1 MKTKAVCAALLAL
14 VGLTAAVRADFL
26 IRQSPQQ
33 DWLPSVAYNADD
45 HEYLVVW
52 SEGMSYVGGSW
63 INGVKAQR
71 IGDDGSIL
79 GSPFVIFQYGVN
91 PVVAYNATAR
101 EYLVGFNPGGGFVG
115 QRVSRTGASIGDPTT
130 LMNGVSDGRLLYN
143 SITGQYL
150 FVGAKLAENPV
161 GSGYYDIQVSTCN
174 ISATGQQLTSPAVIV
189 NRAHGYNPPEPA
201 FGVAYAPVQSS
212 ETPYGRY
219 LLAIG
224 RGMVV
229 YMLNSAGA
237 IIDIVSDPDHPGTF
251 QKELPF
257 RAGPV
262 TAGEFGVDVAYG
274 EESGYGLTGPA
285 FLVVWADQNNTSNGR
300 SWNGVWGGFVNATTI
315 SYLTTDVIDDA
326 FPISGQ
332 ADHYA
337 QSQYIE
343 TWKPKVCYNPSSKK
357 FFVVWR
363 ETPNNNPLNSVF
375 VNHIRG
381 SYVFERIPA
390 NNVVISDITGTED
403 PQRPAVAAS
412 TTSEYSL
419 VAWQDS
425 RNLGSVNLDVYGSVQ
440 KVAEAVHPPPP
451 PPAYPTVV
459 TNTLDSG
466 PGSLRQA
473 ILNANAH
480 SGKDTITFDISGAG
494 LHTIVP
500 STELPVITDP
510 VIIDGYTQQGSSA
523 NTNALKD
530 GDNAVHTIEIDGSA
544 VTAAMQGGFG
554 LQVHGGNSCIRGL
567 VIRSFGNYAAMGG
580 AAIELAVNG
589 GDVVEG
595 NCIQTDHVGLV
606 EDGNGN
612 GIRIVDVPNN
622 VVGGSTPAARNV
634 ICARENGVF
643 IGHEEATGNSV
654 IGNYIG
660 VNATGNGVLGSPFAG
675 IYISQAPANT
685 VGGAAS
691 GVGNVIGGCGERGQK
706 MFSQGYCIIVQG
718 DTAHGNVIA
727 GNLLG
732 TNADGSDT
740 LTNSQGGILIGGSGN
755 TIGGTDAGARNVI
768 AGNHFA
774 AIDVT
779 AGDNVFQGNYIGVDG
794 TGTKA
799 LPNGLGITIRFGNN
813 NVVGGEAP
821 GAGNVIAYSDGDGVS
836 IANSSTGNRIS
847 GNSIYA
853 NGGLGINLRG
863 GSEDLSGVTPNDVG
877 DADTGPNNLQNFP
890 LIGTLI
896 GGGHLSVSG
905 LLNSTADRTFT
916 VEFFATPTVFPL
928 RYGEGK
934 TFLGSIQVVTDAS
947 GDAPFDLT
955 IGAPMAAGQTI
966 TATATDAEGN
976 TSEFGVPA
984 ALTLVE
990 GAEVVTNTLDSGPG
1004 SFRQAILNSNAKD
1017 VRDTIIFSIPG
1028 TGVHTITPGT
1038 PLPVITGAVVI
1049 DGFTQPGS
1057 SVNTNGLEGPC
1068 NAVLTVVLDGSNAV
1082 DAESPPNGLVVSA
1095 GNSAVRGLVIN
1106 SFAGN
1111 GITLRG
1117 KSGNSIEGNY
1127 IGTDNEGSAS
1137 KPNRIGL
1144 EIDSSGS
1151 NYIGGTSTDS
1161 RNVIAGNLLA
1171 GILIDS
1177 PNSASN
1183 LVRGNYVGVR
1193 ASGTAPLSTGGY
1205 GISILAGVSTMI
1217 GGSAPGAGN
1226 VISGAG
1232 QYSASSYAEGQGIFL
1247 GRNVEK
1253 TTVMGNIIG
1262 LNARGDDMLAN
1273 AQVGI
1278 WVGGKGNFIGGI
1290 SASARNVIS
1299 GCKFSGI
1306 AIYGDSNFVRGNY
1319 IGTDIGGTTAL
1330 GNGSDGVAIV
1340 GAKKN
1345 VVGGRTAGAAN
1356 VISGNGGSGVYILG
1370 GGSGYDA
1377 SHNRLEGNRIGT
1389 KADGATPL
1397 GNAGSGVLIKGQS
1410 ARNAIGDSAGGAGNI
1425 IAFNGLDGVQLGDT
1439 TTLSNVP
1446 PDPAWNPI
1454 LRNSIF
1460 GNGRLGIN
1468 LVRRDDGIPGITYN
1482 DPGDTDLG
1490 PNYLQNYPLLS
1501 EVVGGSAILVH
1512 GSLSSVPNNRFRI
1525 ELFATSA
1532 AYGAAGCQGQT
1543 YLGATSVQTDGVG
1556 DSWFSATFDV
1566 PVAAGR
1572 MITATATDTSGNTSE
1587 FSAPITVVV
1596 TDVQCTAGVPGRHV
1610 LLQNYP
1616 NPFNPTTY
1624 IRYGV
1629 QTGGHVE
1636 IAVFNV
1642 LGQQV
1647 SMLVDAEQCAGYHE
1661 IQFDGK
1667 DLASGVYFYRMRSG
1681 SFVETKRLLLMR

>member
-1 MKTKAVCAALLAL
+1 MKTKAIRAALLAL

-33 DWLPSVAYNADD
+33 DWQPSMAYNADD

-71 IGDDGSIL
+71 IGEDGSIL

-91 PVVAYNATAR
+91 PVVAYNANAR

-115 QRVSRTGASIGDPTT
+115 QRVSRTGAAIGDPTT

-143 SITGQYL
+143 SITDQYL
-150 FVGAKLAENPV
+150 FVGARLAENPV

-229 YMLNSAGA
+229 YMLNSVGA

-251 QKELPF
+251 HKELPF

-262 TAGEFGVDVAYG
+262 TAGEFAVDVAYG
-274 EESGYGLTGPA
+274 EESGYGMTGPA
-285 FLVVWADQNNTSNGR
+285 FLIVWADQNNTWNGR
-300 SWNGVWGGFVNATTI
+300 SWNGVWGGFVSATTI

-343 TWKPKVCYNPSSKK
+343 TWKPKACYNPSSEK

-363 ETPNNNPLNSVF
+363 ETPNNNPLNSVY

-390 NNVVISDITGTED
+390 SNVVISDITGTED

-440 KVAEAVHPPPP
+440 KVAEAVHPPPS
-451 PPAYPTVV
+451 AYQTVV
-459 TNTLDSG
+459 TNTFDSG

-473 ILNANAH
+473 ILNANAL
-480 SGKDTITFDISGAG
+480 SGKDTITFDIPGSGV
-494 LHTIVP
+494 HTIMPVTP
-500 STELPVITDP
+500 LPNLTGP
-510 VIIDGYTQQGSSA
+510 VVIDGYTQPGASS
-523 NTNALKD
+523 NTNSLRD
-530 GDNAVHTIEIDGSA
+530 PDNAVLTIVIDGSGIIEPSGQL
-544 VTAAMQGGFG
+544 AA
-554 LQVHGGNSCIRGL
+554 LRLYGGNSTVRGL
-567 VIRSFGNYAAMGG
+567 VIGSFEWG
-580 AAIELAVNG
+580 AIFVDSSSAN
-589 GDVVEG
+589 VVEG
-595 NCIQTDHVGLV
+595 NFIGTDNLGMLSRGNRHGVYVGPTG
-606 EDGNGN
+606 DA
-612 GIRIVDVPNN
+612 RI
-622 VVGGSTPAARNV
+622 GGDTPASRN
-634 ICARENGVF
+634 ILSGNLQEGVF
-643 IGHEEATGNSV
+643 I
-654 IGNYIG
+654 
-660 VNATGNGVLGSPFAG
+660 FAH
-675 IYISQAPANT
+675 NC
-685 VGGAAS
+685 V
-691 GVGNVIGGCGERGQK
+691 V
-706 MFSQGYCIIVQG
+706 
-718 DTAHGNVIA
+718 
-727 GNLLG
+727 
-732 TNADGSDT
+732 
-740 LTNSQGGILIGGSGN
+740 
-755 TIGGTDAGARNVI
+755 
-768 AGNHFA
+768 
-774 AIDVT
+774 
-779 AGDNVFQGNYIGVDG
+779 QGNYIGPGADG
-794 TGTKA
+794 KTAVPNAGDGILIWGDSVLIGGAAAGQGNVISGNSEEGIQFSPEFGTRDWVRGNMIGTQA
-799 LPNGLGITIRFGNN
+799 DGINPLGNGSNGIIIYGSSIG
-813 NVVGGEAP
+813 VLIGDSSP
-821 GAGNVIAYSDGDGVS
+821 GAGNTIAYNTMDG
-836 IANSSTGNRIS
+836 IRIHHS
-847 GNSIYA
+847 LNGQSPTENTISCNSIFA
-853 NGGLGINLRG
+853 NGGNGINLG
-863 GSEDLSGVTPNDVG
+863 GGFEVKGVTSNDYQDV
-877 DADTGPNNLQNFP
+877 DTGPNNLQNYP
-890 LIGTLI
+890 VISSAL
-896 GGGHLSVSG
+896 GGEYLDVTGS
-905 LLNSTADRTFT
+905 LNSTPNSTFT
-916 VEFFATPTVFPL
+916 LEFFATSEAHRSSV
-928 RYGEGK
+928 RDGETYVGREQV
-934 TFLGSIQVVTDAS
+934 TTDGSGNASFGIVSGVALG
-947 GDAPFDLT
+947 
-955 IGAPMAAGQTI
+955 AGQTI
-966 TATATDAEGN
+966 TSTATDEDGN
-976 TSEFGVPA
+976 TSEFSAP
-984 ALTLVE
+984 
-990 GAEVVTNTLDSGPG
+990 VVVLLAGPEIVTTTADSGVG
-1004 SFRQAILNSNAKD
+1004 SLRQAIANANAKPGKD
-1017 VRDTIIFSIPG
+1017 SILFNIPG
-1028 TGVHTITPGT
+1028 AGVHTISPQT
-1038 PLPVITGAVVI
+1038 PLPIITDPIVI
-1049 DGFTQPGS
+1049 DGFSQPGAS
-1057 SVNTNGLEGPC
+1057 ANTNGMEGPC

-1082 DAESPPNGLVVSA
+1082 DAESPPNGLILSA

-1117 KSGNSIEGNY
+1117 KSGSSIEGNY

-1151 NYIGGTSTDS
+1151 NYIGGISTDS

-1183 LVRGNYVGVR
+1183 LVRGNYIGVR
-1193 ASGTAPLSTGGY
+1193 ASGSASLSTGGY
-1205 GISILAGVSTMI
+1205 GISILAGASTMI

-1226 VISGAG
+1226 VISGIG

-1247 GRNVEK
+1247 GRKVEK

-1262 LNARGDDMLAN
+1262 LNARGDDTLPN

-1278 WVGGKGNFIGGI
+1278 WVEGKGNFIGGT

-1306 AIYGDSNFVRGNY
+1306 ALYGDSNFVRGNY
-1319 IGTDIGGTTAL
+1319 IGTDIGGTIAL
-1330 GNGSDGVAIV
+1330 GNADDGVAIV
-1340 GAKKN
+1340 GGKKN
-1345 VVGGRTAGAAN
+1345 VVGGRNVGSAN

-1389 KADGATPL
+1389 QADGGTPL
-1397 GNAGSGVLIKGQS
+1397 GNVGSGVLIKGQS
-1410 ARNAIGDSAGGAGNI
+1410 GWNAIGDSAAGAGNI

-1439 TTLSNVP
+1439 TTLATVP
-1446 PDPAWNPI
+1446 PDPVWNPI

-1468 LVRRDDGIPGITYN
+1468 LIRHDDGIPGITTN

-1501 EVVGGSAILVH
+1501 EVVGGSSILVH
-1512 GSLSSVPNNRFRI
+1512 GSLSSAPNNRFRI
-1525 ELFATSA
+1525 EFYSTPAT
-1532 AYGAAGCQGQT
+1532 YGEAGCQGQT
-1543 YLGATSVQTDGVG
+1543 YLGATSVQTDGAG

-1596 TDVQCTAGVPGRHV
+1596 TDVQWTTGVPGRHV

-1629 QTGGHVE
+1629 PAGGHVE
-1636 IAVFNV
+1636 IAVFNI
-1642 LGQQV
+1642 LGQKV
-1647 SMLVDAEQCAGYHE
+1647 SMLVDAEQCAGFHE
-1661 IQFDGK
+1661 VQFDGK

-1681 SFVETKRLLLMR
+1681 SFVETKRLVLMR